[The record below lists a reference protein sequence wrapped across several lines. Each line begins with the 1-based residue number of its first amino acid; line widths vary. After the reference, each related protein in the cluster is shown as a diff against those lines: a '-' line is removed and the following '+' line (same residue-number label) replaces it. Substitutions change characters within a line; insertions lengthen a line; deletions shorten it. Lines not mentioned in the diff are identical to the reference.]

1 MRRRMPL
8 GVISAA
14 VGVAAVVAV
23 VVIAFSW
30 SLRRRAY
37 QTERFVCFA
46 GLVELT
52 SSNVGFLVLL
62 GNAAVQRAGFLL
74 KLLLLLS
81 GEAEFGY
88 ALLRCLRL
96 SLVLP

>member
-1 MRRRMPL
+1 MPL

-23 VVIAFSW
+23 VVIAFSC

-74 KLLLLLS
+74 KLLLLS